1 MGTLAQ
7 DVPPPFDDEPQDQ
20 DVPPPFD
27 RQDVPPPFYRQ
38 DPPEPQMPG
47 EKLADDKMEY
57 GYHQFTDM
65 ILDDFQDRLLR
76 GLDTDADRNAIIG
89 DKYRWPGGVMP
100 YKFDASVDDTMKT
113 RIKDY
118 VEKFNAQMSGCLEIR
133 FVGTFGL

>member
-1 MGTLAQ
+1 MPQ
-7 DVPPPFDDEPQDQ
+7 DVPPPFDDELQDQ

-27 RQDVPPPFYRQ
+27 RQD
-38 DPPEPQMPG
+38 PPEPEMPG
-47 EKLADDKMEY
+47 ESTDELANDNMEY

-65 ILDDFQDRLLR
+65 ILDDPQDRLHR

-100 YKFDASVDDTMKT
+100 YKFDSSVDETMKK

-118 VEKFNAQMSGCLEIR
+118 VGKFNAQMAGCLEIR
-133 FVGTFGL
+133 FVGTCIFF